1 MYHQLWY
8 ILCSVNDLVHIFLSK
23 TVVFTETEFCE
34 KLTILAIFLFRYSKL
49 KTYFE
54 YELLSIDESSNT
66 ATFQYSSKSAQQGQL
81 PTCIM

>member
-8 ILCSVNDLVHIFLSK
+8 MFCSVNDLVHIFLSI
-23 TVVFTETEFCE
+23 TEFEFCA

-66 ATFQYSSKSAQQGQL
+66 ARFQYSSKSARQGQL